1 MTNFRLKCIKSDYF
15 HSFHEF
21 EEKEK
26 IGRKRKEGRKEGRK
40 GLLSLYVVRQSTNLY
55 PRCCTSFVRVREAD
69 DDVPAAKNA
78 IFF

>member
-26 IGRKRKEGRKEGRK
+26 IGRKKKKKEGRKEGRK
-40 GLLSLYVVRQSTNLY
+40 EEKAYCPY
-55 PRCCTSFVRVREAD
+55 M
-69 DDVPAAKNA
+69 
-78 IFF
+78 